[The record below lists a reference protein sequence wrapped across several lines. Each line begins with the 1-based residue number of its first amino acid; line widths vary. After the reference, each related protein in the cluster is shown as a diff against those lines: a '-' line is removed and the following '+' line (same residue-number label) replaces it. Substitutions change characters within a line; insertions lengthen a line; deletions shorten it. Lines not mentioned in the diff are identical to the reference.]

1 MINPSD
7 YLSDIAL
14 ITLSS
19 IVPFNTSFIQTA
31 TLPTAFSSSYPPAN
45 TSVVAIGRVNASILL
60 TLTIYQNNMLN
71 LLKGTLAETGSSAQ
85 DVLYNVRL
93 TVYDPSYCGSILP
106 QQTKD
111 WNSQIC
117 AGNLNSL

>member
-1 MINPSD
+1 MNAS
-7 YLSDIAL
+7 Y
-14 ITLSS
+14 
-19 IVPFNTSFIQTA
+19 IQIA
-31 TLPTAFSSSYPPAN
+31 TLPKASSNSYPSAN

-60 TLTIYQNNMLN
+60 TLNIYQNNILN
-71 LLKGTLAETGSSAQ
+71 LLKGTLAETGSNVQ

-117 AGNLNSL
+117 AGDLNSL